1 MSLDYSNASPTAY
14 QRLPDRVRN
23 DVWIKSFLRTAVVGH
38 VGHVAGGQ
46 PFITP
51 TNFWYDE
58 ERHQL
63 IFHSNVTGRVRWNLE
78 RISRVCFVASEYGR
92 LLPSNAAL
100 EVSLQYRSVMA
111 FGMVDILENDDEKQR
126 ALYGML
132 AKYFPKLHPGKEYRP
147 ITKQELRRTTVYAIK
162 IDTWS
167 GKESWKEVADQVE
180 DWPSLPPDILNS

>member
-78 RISRVCFVASEYGR
+78 RSSRVCFVASEYGR

-180 DWPSLPPDILNS
+180 DWPSLPPDIPNS